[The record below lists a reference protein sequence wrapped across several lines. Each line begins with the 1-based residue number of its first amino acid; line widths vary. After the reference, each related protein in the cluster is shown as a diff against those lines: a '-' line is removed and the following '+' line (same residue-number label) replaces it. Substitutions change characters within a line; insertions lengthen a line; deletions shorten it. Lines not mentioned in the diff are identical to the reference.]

1 MMQSSILLKFEVC
14 FVIFALFLWFD
25 SIIQK
30 EQNVAVLS
38 WHVEDLKCKK
48 TKLEVHVSYFIIIYH
63 YLLLFTLLFES
74 IVVTI

>member
-1 MMQSSILLKFEVC
+1 MLQSSILLKFEVC
-14 FVIFALFLWFD
+14 FVTFALFFWFD

-48 TKLEVHVSYFIIIYH
+48 TKLEVHVSYFVIIYH
-63 YLLLFTLLFES
+63 YFTV
-74 IVVTI
+74 IYIII

>member
-1 MMQSSILLKFEVC
+1 MLQSSILLKFEVC
-14 FVIFALFLWFD
+14 FVTFAICFWFD

-48 TKLEVHVSYFIIIYH
+48 TKLEVHVSYFIILYH